1 MLISDNRVSATSIDS
16 RTVRATNSQVA
27 VESCRD
33 TTNPLATGLMV
44 NAGVNLLRQP
54 EAAKPEEKSRPV
66 VEGPCEMATTASYS
80 LEFSGGE
87 AIFAESRGK
96 TVQNRL
102 TNIELLSSF

>member
-1 MLISDNRVSATSIDS
+1 MNRWKKHYNE
-16 RTVRATNSQVA
+16 RRLHG
-27 VESCRD
+27 SCGD
-33 TTNPLATGLMV
+33 KSPQQAWDDYY
-44 NAGVNLLRQP
+44 AGVNLFRQS
-54 EAAKPEEKSRPV
+54 EAAKPEEKLRPV
-66 VEGPCEMATTASYS
+66 VEGLCEMATTATYS